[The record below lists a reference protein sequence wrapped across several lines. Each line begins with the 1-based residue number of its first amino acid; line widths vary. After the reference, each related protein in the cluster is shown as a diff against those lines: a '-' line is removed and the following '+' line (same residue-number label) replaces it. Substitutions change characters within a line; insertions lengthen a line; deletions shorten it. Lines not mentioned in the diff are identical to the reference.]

1 MAKKKSKDQQT
12 SAGERTNVNKKI
24 LNLVRKDKT
33 FLVKTLAKQN
43 AFKSGKKVMLTI
55 PNPNPNETNKRFIR
69 IDAKDVWRNEAY
81 IIKQG

>member
-1 MAKKKSKDQQT
+1 MAKKKSRDQQT
-12 SAGERTNVNKKI
+12 SAGERPSVNKKI

-33 FLVKTLAKQN
+33 FLVKTLAQQN
-43 AFKSGKKVMLTI
+43 AFKSGKKVVLTV

>member
-12 SAGERTNVNKKI
+12 SAGERPNVNKKI
-24 LNLVRKDKT
+24 INLVRKDKT

>member
-1 MAKKKSKDQQT
+1 MAKNKSKDKQT
-12 SAGERTNVNKKI
+12 SAGERPNVNKKI

-33 FLVKTLAKQN
+33 FLVKILAKQN
-43 AFKSGKKVMLTI
+43 AFKSGKKVVLTI

-69 IDAKDVWRNEAY
+69 IDAKDVWRNESY

>member
-1 MAKKKSKDQQT
+1 MAKNKSRDQQT
-12 SAGERTNVNKKI
+12 SAGERPNVNKKI

-43 AFKSGKKVMLTI
+43 AFKSGKKVVLTI
-55 PNPNPNETNKRFIR
+55 PNPNTNETNKRFIR
-69 IDAKDVWRNEAY
+69 IDAKDVWRNESY

>member
-1 MAKKKSKDQQT
+1 MAKNKSRDQQT
-12 SAGERTNVNKKI
+12 SAGERPNVNKKI

-33 FLVKTLAKQN
+33 FLVKILAKQN
-43 AFKSGKKVMLTI
+43 AFKSGKKVVLTI

-69 IDAKDVWRNEAY
+69 IDAKDVWRNESY

>member
-1 MAKKKSKDQQT
+1 MAKNKSKDKQT
-12 SAGERTNVNKKI
+12 SAGERPNVNKKI

-43 AFKSGKKVMLTI
+43 AFKSGKKVVLTI

-69 IDAKDVWRNEAY
+69 IDAKDVWRNESY

>member
-1 MAKKKSKDQQT
+1 MAKNKSKDKQT
-12 SAGERTNVNKKI
+12 SAGERPNVNKKI

-43 AFKSGKKVMLTI
+43 AFKSGKKVVLTI
-55 PNPNPNETNKRFIR
+55 PNPNTNETNKRFIR
-69 IDAKDVWRNEAY
+69 IDAKDVWRNESY